1 MDKPKDIDDY
11 IAGFPEEV
19 QKLLQE
25 VRETV
30 QSTAPD
36 ATEKISYGMP
46 TFALN
51 GNLVY
56 FAAFKN
62 HIGFYALPS
71 GTKAFRE
78 ELATYKTGK
87 GSIQFPFDRPL
98 PLKLIQQI
106 VKFRIAENEEKA
118 KLKKKK

>member
-11 IAGFPEEV
+11 IAGFPDDV

-25 VRETV
+25 VRKTV
-30 QSTAPD
+30 QKSAPE
-36 ATEKISYGMP
+36 AIEKISYGMP
-46 TFALN
+46 AFALN

-71 GTKAFRE
+71 GNKAFQE
-78 ELATYKTGK
+78 ELSAYKTGK
-87 GSIQFPFDRPL
+87 GSIQFPFDKPL
-98 PLKLIQQI
+98 PVKLIQKI
-106 VKFRIAENEEKA
+106 VKFRIAENVEKA